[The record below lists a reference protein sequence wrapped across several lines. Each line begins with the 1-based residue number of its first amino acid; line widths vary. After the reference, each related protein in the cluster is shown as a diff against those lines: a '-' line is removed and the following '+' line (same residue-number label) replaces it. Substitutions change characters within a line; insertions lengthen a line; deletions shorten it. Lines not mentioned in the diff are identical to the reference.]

1 MLIGLTGVARAGK
14 DTVADILV
22 EEFEFTKISPADLV
36 RAVALGADPWIPL
49 ETDREVEG
57 NRIFHEWYP
66 LSGLVAHYGWERTK
80 DFPEV
85 RKFLQRLGTEGGRKV
100 LGEGVWID
108 ALMATLEPGKSYVN
122 ASARF
127 ANEAA
132 PILAAG
138 GEVWRIV
145 RDGYDALDHDSDAG
159 LPESLITRTLY
170 NNWGLDTLR
179 QVVRNLI
186 ANPIRVSPSY
196 PPGLPKPDSEEC

>member
-36 RAVALGADPWIPL
+36 RAVALGADPWIPIYQPSGK
-49 ETDREVEG
+49 REW
-57 NRIFHEWYP
+57 FP
-66 LSGLVAHYGWERTK
+66 LSGIVAHYGWERAK

-108 ALMATLEPGKSYVN
+108 ALMSTLKPGKSYVN
-122 ASARF
+122 SSARF
-127 ANEAA
+127 ENEAA
-132 PILAAG
+132 PILASG

-159 LPESLITRTLY
+159 LPENLISRTIY
-170 NNWGLDTLR
+170 NNWSLDTLR
-179 QVVRNLI
+179 QAVRDLI

-196 PPGLPKPDSEEC
+196 PPALPKPDSEEC